1 MKYLSL
7 GILVLIQYSLLFSQ
21 PIPSDN
27 IISQSR
33 KLLFDAGENWE
44 SLTIFGPIQFENEEQ
59 KDIRPILKMESII
72 GLDNQNNIFSAYYS
86 GHFEFKNNFYG
97 YSYPKLDSKTYKYDS
112 RNIFADF
119 TNGENNLSG
128 IGFKKNW
135 VTLQISNGQQSW
147 GAGNDI
153 ELALSNNS
161 SAFDY
166 FLLASDYGKVR
177 VRYIHGFL
185 ENVQGNINRYITA
198 RGFEWTNKKSLII
211 GFSETVIYS
220 GENRPIDIGY
230 LNPISSHIEIELN
243 NRLNIIGE
251 RNSNAVWQL
260 HFDCMLNKRIRLS
273 ANYLFDE
280 LVFDPKIE
288 IGKEHGKA
296 YSMRIGYSPL
306 FSNKHLLTIYSTLV
320 HIGTPTFRHA
330 VGTNNFVQNGRPL
343 GWQKG
348 SDGQDLSIGLNYFNQ
363 KNIRFSIHTGYFE
376 TGDENILNRAFDSY
390 SDYLIGHYPS
400 GEIYETIYFDAFIK
414 YWWKPYVSIL
424 SGLNWFDN
432 LENYNSLDLRF
443 SIQIFHAFSYNL

>member
-1 MKYLSL
+1 MKYLPFRTL
-7 GILVLIQYSLLFSQ
+7 LLIQFSVLFSQ
-21 PIPSDN
+21 PVPSYN

-33 KLLFDAGENWE
+33 ELLFDAGENWE
-44 SLTIFGPIQFENEEQ
+44 LLSIFGPIRFKNKQQ
-59 KDIRPILKMESII
+59 KDKKTILKMEGII
-72 GLDNQNNIFSAYYS
+72 GLNNKNNIYSAYYS
-86 GHFEFKNNFYG
+86 GHFDFKNNYYG
-97 YSYPKLDSKTYKYDS
+97 YSYPKLNIKTYQYKTGK
-112 RNIFADF
+112 ILADY
-119 TNGENNLSG
+119 TRMGKNLSG
-128 IGFKKNW
+128 IGFQNNW
-135 VTLQISNGQQSW
+135 VCLQISTGQQSW

-177 VRYIHGFL
+177 VRYVHGFL
-185 ENVQGNINRYITA
+185 EKIQENINRYITA

-251 RNSNAVWQL
+251 KNANAVWQL
-260 HFDCMLNKRIRLS
+260 HFDWMLNKRTRFS

-280 LVFDPKIE
+280 LVLDPKIE

-296 YSMRIGYSPL
+296 YSLRLGYTPL
-306 FSNKHLLTIYSTLV
+306 FSSNHLLSLYSRIV

-330 VGTNNFVQNGRPL
+330 VGANNFVQNGRPL

-348 SDGQDLSIGLNYFNQ
+348 SDGKDISIGLNYFNQ
-363 KNIRFSIHTGYFE
+363 KNIRFSFLTGFFE
-376 TGDENILNRAFDSY
+376 TGDENILNRVFDSY
-390 SDYLIGHYPS
+390 SDYLKGSFPS
-400 GEIYETIYFDAFIK
+400 GEIYKTIYFDTFIR

-424 SGLNWFDN
+424 SGLNWSDN
-432 LENYNSLDLRF
+432 IENHNSLDLRF
-443 SIQIFHAFSYNL
+443 NIQIFHTFSTNF